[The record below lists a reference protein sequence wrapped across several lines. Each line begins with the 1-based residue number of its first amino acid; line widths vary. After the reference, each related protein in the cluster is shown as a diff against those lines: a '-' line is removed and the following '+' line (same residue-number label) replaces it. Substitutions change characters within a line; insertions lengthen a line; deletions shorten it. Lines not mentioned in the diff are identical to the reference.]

1 MKKYEIERKALE
13 LRNKIG
19 IYSLSHEDILRDRL
33 EENGYFLFYHPFG
46 EQDFSGA
53 SYRQA
58 TIRVIIIN
66 SSYPL
71 GRQNFTL
78 AHELGHI
85 ELHKDLNI
93 IDLNDFSKEKER
105 EANVFAS
112 HFIMPGDEILSISSL
127 PHDSIWTVFD
137 VMMLS
142 QKFRVSYEA
151 AFNRAHE
158 IFGKGMVPEALRNI
172 RVIETAKVF
181 GFSLELY
188 VPTKEHYMSEKLYVD
203 KILRAYK
210 DQKISMGKF
219 LSLANDIGLDGY
231 KILDRIREEKNVR
244 DR

>member
-1 MKKYEIERKALE
+1 MKKYEIERRALE

-19 IYSLSHEDILRDRL
+19 ISNFFHEDVLRDRL
-33 EENGYFLFYHPFG
+33 EEAGYFLFYYPFG
-46 EQDFSGA
+46 EKKFSGA
-53 SYRQA
+53 SYKQ
-58 TIRVIIIN
+58 TNIRVIIVN

-85 ELHKDLNI
+85 ELHKDNL
-93 IDLNDFSKEKER
+93 IDLNGLSKEEER
-105 EANVFAS
+105 EADIFAS
-112 HFIMPGDEILSISSL
+112 HFVMPRDEVLSIGSL

-151 AFNRAHE
+151 AFNRARE
-158 IFGKGMVPEALRNI
+158 IFGKRIVPEALRSI
-172 RVIETAKVF
+172 RVGETAKAF

-188 VPTKEHYMSEKLYVD
+188 IPTEESYMSENLYVD
-203 KILRAYK
+203 RILRAYK

-231 KILDRIREEKNVR
+231 EILDKIREEKNVR